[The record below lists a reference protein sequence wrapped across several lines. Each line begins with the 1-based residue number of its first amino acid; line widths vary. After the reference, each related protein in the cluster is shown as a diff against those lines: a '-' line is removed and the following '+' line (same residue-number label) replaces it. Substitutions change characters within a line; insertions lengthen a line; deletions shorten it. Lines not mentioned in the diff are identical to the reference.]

1 MDIREAQSA
10 ASELLSQAKAQGAT
24 AVELHLGEFSF
35 KAEFAPPV
43 FAVPAAAAAPA
54 PLAAPQP
61 APAAEEPAAP
71 AIEGTPVPSPIVGTY
86 YSSPSPEDEPFVTVG
101 QEGKKGDVL
110 CIVEAMKML
119 NEIQSPCDGKV
130 ARIYLQNGELVE
142 YGQTVMVIQ

>member
-1 MDIREAQSA
+1 
-10 ASELLSQAKAQGAT
+10 
-24 AVELHLGEFSF
+24 
-35 KAEFAPPV
+35 
-43 FAVPAAAAAPA
+43 
-54 PLAAPQP
+54 LAAPQP

-101 QEGKKGDVL
+101 QEVKKGDVL

-142 YGQTVMVIQ
+142 FGQTVMVIQ

>member
-1 MDIREAQSA
+1 MDIREAQNA
-10 ASELLSQAKAQGAT
+10 ASELLQQAKAQGAT

-43 FAVPAAAAAPA
+43 LAAPAVVATAVPAAAE
-54 PLAAPQP
+54 P
-61 APAAEEPAAP
+61 APAAAEPAAP

-86 YSSPSPEDEPFVTVG
+86 YSAPTPEDEPFVAVG
-101 QEGKKGDVL
+101 QEVKKGDVL

-130 ARIYLQNGELVE
+130 ARIFLQNGELVE

>member
-10 ASELLSQAKAQGAT
+10 ASELLQQAKAQGAT

-43 FAVPAAAAAPA
+43 FAVPAADAAPV

-71 AIEGTPVPSPIVGTY
+71 TIEGTPVPSPIVGTY
-86 YSSPSPEDEPFVTVG
+86 YSSPSPEDEPFVAVG
-101 QEGKKGDVL
+101 QEVKKGDVL

-142 YGQTVMVIQ
+142 FGQTVMVIQ

>member
-43 FAVPAAAAAPA
+43 FAAPAAAAAPA
-54 PLAAPQP
+54 
-61 APAAEEPAAP
+61 PAAP

-101 QEGKKGDVL
+101 QEVKKGDVL

-142 YGQTVMVIQ
+142 FGQTVMVIQ